1 MKLVKPIN
9 FRNIE
14 IVSTLD
20 FMENMKKFKIN
31 NNFAVAVS
39 GGPDSL
45 SLMLLSNEYARHLN
59 IEMTVISIDHNLRKS
74 SSSEVKWVRDQAR
87 KLGLHFITT
96 KIPKNN
102 LKSNLMSYARDF
114 RYKELYKICSRKKI
128 KILLTA
134 HHLDD
139 EIENFLMRLVRG
151 SGIKGLSSL
160 KQRSIVNNNK
170 LQLIRPLLHYPKKS
184 LIKYLSS
191 KKQFYVF
198 DPTNKNLNYDRS
210 RIRHLSETLIK
221 EGLSKNR
228 LSTVIQN
235 LKNANEAVDE
245 LISIYIPKIFTF
257 HDKSMI
263 QINLRKFLQSSEE
276 VQFRVL
282 VKLIRFVGYRNKVPR
297 SKSITKLI
305 TDFKNKQFKR
315 TSLSGCHFIKE
326 SNSVI
331 CMPMNVRKSLM
342 NSIKIAQNKD
352 FIELTQN
359 F

>member
-9 FRNIE
+9 FRNID

-45 SLMLLSNEYARHLN
+45 ALMLLSNEFARHLD
-59 IEMTVISIDHNLRKS
+59 IKMTVICIDHNLRKN
-74 SSSEVKWVRDQAR
+74 SSSEVKWVRSQAM
-87 KLGLHFITT
+87 KLGAHFITA

-102 LKSNLMSYARDF
+102 LKSNLMSYARDV

-128 KILLTA
+128 KVLLTA

-160 KQRSIVNNNK
+160 KEKSMVNNNK
-170 LQLIRPLLHYPKKS
+170 LQLIRPLLRYPKKS

-191 KKQFYVF
+191 KKQTYIC
-198 DPTNKNLNYDRS
+198 DPTNKDLTFDRS
-210 RIRHLSETLIK
+210 RIRQLSETLIK

-228 LSTVIQN
+228 LSAVIKN

-245 LISIYIPKIFTF
+245 LISIHVPKIFTF
-257 HDKSMI
+257 HDKSKI
-263 QINLRKFLQSSEE
+263 QINLKKFYQSSEE
-276 VQFRVL
+276 VQFRIL
-282 VKLIRFVGYRNKVPR
+282 VKLVRFVGYKDKVPR
-297 SKSITKLI
+297 SKSIMKLI
-305 TDFKNKQFKR
+305 SEFQRKQFKR
-315 TSLSGCHFIKE
+315 SSLNGCQFTKHE
-326 SNSVI
+326 NSVF
-331 CMPMNVRKSLM
+331 CEPMNIKKSLM
-342 NSIKIAQNKD
+342 NLRKSPQNKD

>member
-1 MKLVKPIN
+1 
-9 FRNIE
+9 
-14 IVSTLD
+14 
-20 FMENMKKFKIN
+20 MENMKKLKIN

-45 SLMLLSNEYARHLN
+45 ALMFLSNEYANHLD
-59 IEMTVISIDHNLRKS
+59 IKMTVICIDHNLRKN
-74 SSSEVKWVRDQAR
+74 SSSEVKWVRSLAM
-87 KLGLHFITT
+87 KLGAHFITA

-102 LKSNLMSYARDF
+102 LKSNLMSYARDV

-128 KILLTA
+128 KTLLTA

-160 KQRSIVNNNK
+160 KEKSMVNNNK
-170 LQLIRPLLHYPKKS
+170 LQLIRPLLRYPKKS

-191 KKQFYVF
+191 KKQTYIY
-198 DPTNKNLNYDRS
+198 DPTNKDYTFDRS
-210 RIRHLSETLIK
+210 RIRKLSETLIK

-228 LSTVIQN
+228 FSTVIKN

-245 LISIYIPKIFTF
+245 LISIYIPKILTF
-257 HDKSMI
+257 HNKSKI
-263 QINLRKFLQSSEE
+263 QINLSKFYQSSEE
-276 VQFRVL
+276 VQFRTLIKL
-282 VKLIRFVGYRNKVPR
+282 VRFVGYENKVPR
-297 SKSITKLI
+297 SKSILKLI
-305 TDFKNKQFKR
+305 SDFKSKQFKR
-315 TSLSGCHFIKE
+315 SSLSGCQFIKQE
-326 SNSVI
+326 NSVI
-331 CMPMNVRKSLM
+331 CKPLNIKKSLM
-342 NSIKIAQNKD
+342 NSRKNPQNKD